1 MRTLNHIFGRRVRP
15 EEKMFTKRSL
25 NIGGAL
31 VIGCLI
37 GALGLTPAIAQTIFP
52 TSYDMLNG
60 NNENNFYLDRSY
72 DGSGDPTQPNSFLS
86 GGLGDL
92 ADGIIATQNWFD
104 VEPAPPANGPYVGWD
119 ANQPPFTNPTI
130 TFNFGCTASIEE
142 VTFYVDDSDGAGGVN
157 PPGSVNISMGGT
169 SLSFGVTDPAGPQP
183 FAATFSG
190 LGLTGTSLS
199 LTLNRQSQWVFLS
212 EVTFE
217 GSCQPVPVEIDI
229 KPGSDPN
236 TINPKST
243 GTIPVAILS
252 TAGFDAPSEVDK
264 TSLTFGRTGDEAS
277 LAFCTKS
284 DEDVNLDGLL
294 DIVCHFN
301 TLATGFQV
309 GDTEGILKG
318 LTMNG
323 VPIEGRDS
331 VRITK

>member
-1 MRTLNHIFGRRVRP
+1 MKLDAESFFVSL
-15 EEKMFTKRSL
+15 KMFTKRSL

-31 VIGCLI
+31 VIACLI
-37 GALGLTPAIAQTIFP
+37 GVLGLTPAMAQTIFP

-60 NNENNFYLDRSY
+60 NNENGAYLDRSY

-119 ANQPPFTNPTI
+119 SNQPPGPNPTI
-130 TFNFGCTASIEE
+130 TFNFGCTANIEE
-142 VTFYVDDSDGAGGVN
+142 VTIYVDDSDGEGGVN

-169 SLSFGVTDPAGPQP
+169 SLSFGVTDPAGPEP

-199 LTLNRQSQWVFLS
+199 LTLNHSSQWVFLS

-217 GSCQPVPVEIDI
+217 GSCQPVSVEIDI

-236 TINPKST
+236 SINPKSK
-243 GTIPVAILS
+243 GNIPVAIL
-252 TAGFDAPSEVDK
+252 TTGDFDATTVDPLSVEFGPDGA
-264 TSLTFGRTGDEAS
+264 TESHGRGHIEDVDGDGDDDLVLHFRTQDTGIQCGDTSASLTGETFGGQA
-277 LAFCTKS
+277 
-284 DEDVNLDGLL
+284 
-294 DIVCHFN
+294 
-301 TLATGFQV
+301 
-309 GDTEGILKG
+309 
-318 LTMNG
+318 
-323 VPIEGRDS
+323 IEGSDS
-331 VRITK
+331 INTVGC